1 MSSIGEALETDKIV
15 RTLFWRIAKSRV
27 SEGPPMHVRMIIPL
41 LFCAL
46 ISQTGCILLPI
57 PTQER
62 KVLAGTPV
70 LNEQLVFLASNVTR
84 KSEVMDRLGSPDVI
98 WEEARLFAYNWVVRQ
113 GILIWAVGG
122 GYSGAA
128 GISDIPKRYIL
139 LIQFDDQDRVK
150 RFERA
155 VRPSYKSYGD
165 FLKEWIDGS
174 DKKSSERLNQRQD

>member
-1 MSSIGEALETDKIV
+1 MSRVVEALYADKIV
-15 RTLFWRIAKSRV
+15 STLFRRIAKSSA

-41 LFCAL
+41 LFCSL

-70 LNEQLVFLASNVTR
+70 TNEQLSFLASDVTM
-84 KSEVMDRLGSPDVI
+84 KSEVIDRLGSPDVI
-98 WEEARLFAYNWVVRQ
+98 WEEARLFAYNWAVRQ

-139 LIQFDDQDRVK
+139 LIQFDDQDRVQ

-155 VRPSYKSYGD
+155 VRPAYKPYGD
-165 FLKEWIDGS
+165 FLKEWIGDS
-174 DKKSSERLNQRQD
+174 DKKSYERLNQRRD

>member
-1 MSSIGEALETDKIV
+1 MSSVVEALEADKIV
-15 RTLFWRIAKSRV
+15 STLFRRIAKSRA
-27 SEGPPMHVRMIIPL
+27 SEGPPMHVWMIIPL

-46 ISQTGCILLPI
+46 MSQAGCILLPI

-62 KVLAGTPV
+62 RVLAGTPV
-70 LNEQLVFLASNVTR
+70 TNEQLIFLAPNVTT
-84 KSEVMDRLGSPDVI
+84 KNEVMDRLGSPDVI
-98 WEEARLFAYNWVVRQ
+98 WEEARLFTYNWVVRQ

-128 GISDIPKRYIL
+128 GILDIPKRYML
-139 LIQFDDQDRVK
+139 LIQFDDQDRVQ

-165 FLKEWIDGS
+165 FLKEWIGDS
-174 DKKSSERLNQRQD
+174 DKKSSERLNQR